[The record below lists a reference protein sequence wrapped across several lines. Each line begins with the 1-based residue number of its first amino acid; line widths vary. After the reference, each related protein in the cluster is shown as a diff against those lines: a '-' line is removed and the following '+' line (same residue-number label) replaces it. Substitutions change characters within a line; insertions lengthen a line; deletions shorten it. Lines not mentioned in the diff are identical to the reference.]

1 MKGDFMLQNLSI
13 LPQPD
18 DVTCGPTSIHAVYK
32 YLGLDIDLHKLIE
45 EIEMLETGG
54 TLAVYLG
61 LDAIKRGYKAT
72 VYSYNLRIFDPS
84 WFGLAS
90 EQLIDK
96 LKQQLEYKDGKRFT
110 KTCKA
115 YLNFL
120 KAGGTLK
127 FDVLEPSLIK
137 SYTDRGIPVITGLS
151 STYLYPSKREF
162 ETRNNKII
170 YDDVRGEPTGHF
182 VVVKDINEQEVWIAD
197 PYNQNPYNSVNRE
210 YNIPVHRFI
219 NSVMLG
225 VITYDA
231 NLLIIE
237 R

>member
-1 MKGDFMLQNLSI
+1 MLSKLSI

-18 DVTCGPTSIHAVYK
+18 DVTCGPTSLHSVYK
-32 YLGLDIDLHKLIE
+32 FLGEEINLQELIQQ
-45 EIEMLETGG
+45 IEMLEGGG

-61 LDAIKRGYKAT
+61 IDAIKRGYKAT

-84 WFGLAS
+84 WFS
-90 EQLIDK
+90 FDSDQLIDK
-96 LKQQLEYKDGKRFT
+96 LEKQLEYKDGKRFK
-110 KTCKA
+110 KTCGA
-115 YLNFL
+115 YLEFL
-120 KAGGTLK
+120 KTGGKLK
-127 FDVLEPSLIK
+127 FDLLEPQLIK
-137 SYTDRGIPVITGLS
+137 QYTEKGIPVIAGLS

-162 ETRNNKII
+162 ETRNNKID

-182 VVVKDINEQEVWIAD
+182 VVVKDINEKEVWIAD
-197 PYNQNPYNSVNRE
+197 PYNQNPYNSIDRE
-210 YNIPVHRFI
+210 YRIPVQRFI

-237 R
+237 K